1 MMADLVHVDPVDQ
14 PGGQHLRD
22 LLMLGIPHQQ
32 ASPLP
37 VAVSIDIG
45 IHGKAEA
52 ISVAAFV
59 SKRNR
64 PHAGEFKGT
73 EPKLVPLRQTLDPLL
88 SHQRFRMLPKLST

>member
-64 PHAGEFKGT
+64 PHAGEFKST
-73 EPKLVPLRQTLDPLL
+73 EPEHVPLR
-88 SHQRFRMLPKLST
+88 